1 LNAVNE
7 TAVQD
12 SPIVAASRLYALLGE
27 CFAYPDAD
35 LADDLRN
42 GALARVATELV
53 QRVDPALVDRID
65 LRVLADATADAEALA
80 VEYTRLF
87 DASDRGTLCSLNGG
101 AHVGPQMT
109 VMEEAIR
116 FYTHFGLTLNE
127 HPKEL
132 PDHLTTQLNFLHF
145 LTYGEC
151 ARAAEGAPS
160 TAYRLARRDFIA
172 RHPGRWVPIM
182 LAKLRTAQPLPFFLV
197 SAELVAALLAWD
209 VARLERD
216 LGTASTQPSG
226 RLPFDG
232 I

>member
-1 LNAVNE
+1 MNAVNE

-132 PDHLTTQLNFLHF
+132 
-145 LTYGEC
+145 
-151 ARAAEGAPS
+151 
-160 TAYRLARRDFIA
+160 
-172 RHPGRWVPIM
+172 
-182 LAKLRTAQPLPFFLV
+182 
-197 SAELVAALLAWD
+197 
-209 VARLERD
+209 
-216 LGTASTQPSG
+216 
-226 RLPFDG
+226 FDYLMM
-232 I
+232 